1 MFTLR
6 VPASSANLGPGF
18 DCLGLA
24 LDLWNEVS
32 VARDGDQFIHEVEGE
47 GAEVLNG
54 TSSDLLRQ
62 AFLHAYRAQG
72 SRPPPGIKI
81 RARNGI
87 PMSSGLGSSAAAIL
101 AGLCGANELLG
112 EPLEKQDVL
121 RLATELEGHP
131 DNAAAAL
138 FGGLVVS
145 VTDGDQILTRRFDIP
160 PITAVI
166 VTPAADW
173 PTRTARAVLP
183 ASVSRAD
190 AVHNIGRAVLVVE
203 GLRSGDLELLQRAMD
218 DRLHQPYRLP
228 QIPGAE
234 LARRAGREY
243 GAAALSGAGPSI
255 IAFVPREAAQRAQA
269 SMVSAFAEA
278 GVHARGFITGPS
290 QAGIHKI

>member
-1 MFTLR
+1 MR

-32 VARDGDQFIHEVEGE
+32 FAQEGDHFVYEVEGE
-47 GAEVLNG
+47 GAEVLHG
-54 TSSDLLRQ
+54 LSDNLLRQ
-62 AFLHAYRAQG
+62 AFLHAYQAWG
-72 SRPPPGIKI
+72 SRPPPGMKI

-112 EPLEKQDVL
+112 GPLEKPDVL
-121 RLATELEGHP
+121 GLATELEGHP

-145 VTDGDQILTRRFDIP
+145 VTDGDQIITRRFDIP
-160 PITAVI
+160 PLTAVVI
-166 VTPAADW
+166 TPDADW

-183 ASVSRAD
+183 ASISRAD
-190 AVHNIGRAVLVVE
+190 AVYNIGRAVLVVE
-203 GLRSGDLELLQRAMD
+203 ALCSGDLELLQLAMD

-234 LARRAGREY
+234 SARRAGREY

-255 IAFVPREAAQRAQA
+255 IAFVPHEAAQSAQA
-269 SMVSAFAEA
+269 SMISAFTEV
-278 GVHARGFITGPS
+278 GVRARGLITGPS
-290 QAGIHKI
+290 QTGIHKI